1 MLGQSPL
8 WNPPNRPKLEPICP
22 PGAGCASDPPS
33 GGERAEARR
42 KACLTVLQR
51 FGPFLGNG
59 KMFSDDTLWLLTKK
73 PLTLPKTLVFGT
85 CRKEPVFRRHKP
97 RLKHGWL
104 LKV

>member
-33 GGERAEARR
+33 GGERGEARR

-73 PLTLPKTLVFGT
+73 PLHVPKTLLFGT
-85 CRKEPVFRRHKP
+85 YANHPD
-97 RLKHGWL
+97 
-104 LKV
+104 